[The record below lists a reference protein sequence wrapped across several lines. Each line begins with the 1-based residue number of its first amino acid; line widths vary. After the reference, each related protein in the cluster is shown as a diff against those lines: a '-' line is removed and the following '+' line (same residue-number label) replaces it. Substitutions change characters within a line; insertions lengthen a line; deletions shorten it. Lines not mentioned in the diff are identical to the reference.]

1 MATAKK
7 AVKKAAKK
15 APAKKPAKAA
25 SKKAPKNLVGGF
37 AVIMTGGKQ
46 YLVRTGDI
54 ITIEKLSDTM
64 SVGDAV
70 TFDQVLLVDDGST
83 TVIGKPFIAGSA
95 VAGELVEIGRSA
107 KIDVIQY
114 KQKSRYYKKKG
125 HRQPFMKVKIGAI
138 K

>member
-7 AVKKAAKK
+7 TG
-15 APAKKPAKAA
+15 
-25 SKKAPKNLVGGF
+25 NF

-46 YLVRTGDI
+46 YLVRTGDVI
-54 ITIEKLSDTM
+54 SVEKLDGTFAKGDTI
-64 SVGDAV
+64 S
-70 TFDQVLLVDDGST
+70 FDQVLLKDTGSKT
-83 TVIGKPFIAGSA
+83 
-95 VAGELVEIGRSA
+95 EIGTPMITGSVVTAEFVEAGRGQ

-125 HRQPFMKVKIGAI
+125 HRQPYMKFKISEI